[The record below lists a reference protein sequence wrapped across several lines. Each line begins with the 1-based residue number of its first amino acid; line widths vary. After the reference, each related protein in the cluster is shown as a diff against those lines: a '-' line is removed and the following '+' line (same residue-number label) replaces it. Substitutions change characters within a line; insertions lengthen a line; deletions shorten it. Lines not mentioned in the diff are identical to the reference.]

1 MHEQCAADAA
11 VATPADDP
19 ADAGPQAAVLEL
31 PAVPLWAAERC
42 LPLPGVGAGV
52 THLRFLGAAAH
63 RPGPVGATTVN
74 TGKCRLRQ
82 SPSCQMGG
90 GSAATKSSTVLPAS
104 GSTR

>member
-1 MHEQCAADAA
+1 MHEQRAPNAA

-31 PAVPLWAAERC
+31 PAVPLRAAEGR

-52 THLRFLGAAAH
+52 THLRLLGAAAH
-63 RPGPVGATTVN
+63 RPGPIDATTVN

-82 SPSCQMGG
+82 SLLLG
-90 GSAATKSSTVLPAS
+90 LD
-104 GSTR
+104 TRSLHLKPYISRLIK